1 MFIGHYGPSFVGKV
15 AKPAIP
21 LWVLFLSVQL
31 VDIAWSILVLLGI
44 KSSALSRGSLRQTR
58 SIFITCHSLI
68 ACRARFSGQWA
79 QRWSTELF
87 GARRAAGIRNRG
99 SRRILALDPRSGGA
113 PP

>member
-31 VDIAWSILVLLGI
+31 VDIAWSILVLFGI
-44 KSSALSRGSLRQTR
+44 EKLRIVPGFTATNPLDLYYMPFTLAGRGSLVSGR
-58 SIFITCHSLI
+58 SAGLPGYLAHAGL
-68 ACRARFSGQWA
+68 
-79 QRWSTELF
+79 
-87 GARRAAGIRNRG
+87 AGIRNRG
-99 SRRILALDPRSGGA
+99 SCRVLALDPRSGGA